1 MRMVM
6 EMIMEIFDGA
16 DHGDD
21 LICCHGDDHGHDHGD
36 DHGDDHG
43 SDGDH
48 LVQLGLLHVSL
59 APAHLL
65 EVEQNHLQE

>member
-21 LICCHGDDHGHDHGD
+21 HICCHGD